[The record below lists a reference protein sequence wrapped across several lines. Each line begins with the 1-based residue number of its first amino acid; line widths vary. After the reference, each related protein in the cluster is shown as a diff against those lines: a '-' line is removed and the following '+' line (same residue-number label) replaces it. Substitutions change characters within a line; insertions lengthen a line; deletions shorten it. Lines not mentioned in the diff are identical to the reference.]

1 MGYKSGNSIKKG
13 HVRNYLDKWKSS
25 RFSFTVN
32 YLPNNHYPNEPYYG
46 SLNFF
51 KCLVKLNLGTIHK
64 VRYRH
69 NNLWVY
75 NTYFESSPESI
86 ADWYLKFN
94 NLPNLIK
101 LKE

>member
-1 MGYKSGNSIKKG
+1 MGYKSGNSIKKW

-32 YLPNNHYPNEPYYG
+32 YLQNNSIYNGTLSFY
-46 SLNFF
+46 

-69 NNLWVY
+69 NNLWVH
-75 NTYFESSPESI
+75 NTYFKSSPEEI
-86 ADWYLKFN
+86 IDWYLRFD
-94 NLPNLIK
+94 NLPSLIK
-101 LKE
+101 LKEE